1 MNGSMGNMASGA
13 PETPVSDNI
22 LSLKTVQ
29 RMLPLVQLIVDDVV
43 NNQRTVDRLL
53 PEQERLDRQKRDL
66 AWPERQRRY
75 DLLEQFNTASNKL
88 QSAKDELHELGVA
101 VLDSQLGRVG
111 FPTMVNNRRAYFS
124 WQPGEEGLHS
134 WHFAEESVFRP
145 IPAAWL
151 KELSISGKN

>member
-1 MNGSMGNMASGA
+1 MNGSMGNMASGV
-13 PETPVSDNI
+13 PETSASENI

-29 RMLPLVQLIVDDVV
+29 RMLPLVQRIVDDVIA
-43 NNQRTVDRLL
+43 NQKVVDRLQ

-75 DLLEQFNTASNKL
+75 DLLEQLTTATQKL
-88 QSAKDELHELGVA
+88 QSAVDELQELSVA
-101 VLDSQLGRVG
+101 MLDPHQGRVG
-111 FPTMVNNRRAYFS
+111 FPTLVNNRRAFFS
-124 WQPGEEGLHS
+124 WQAGEEGLNS

-151 KELSISGKN
+151 KELSAV

>member
-13 PETPVSDNI
+13 PETPVSENI

-29 RMLPLVQLIVDDVV
+29 RMLPLVQRILDDVV
-43 NNQRTVDRLL
+43 NNQQTLEKLL

-75 DLLEQFNTASNKL
+75 DLLEQLTTATNKL
-88 QSAKDELHELGVA
+88 QSAKDELQDLGVA
-101 VLDSQLGRVG
+101 LLDPHQGRVG
-111 FPTMVNNRRAYFS
+111 FPTLVNNRRAFFS
-124 WQPGEEGLHS
+124 WQMGEDGLHS

-151 KELSISGKN
+151 KELSISGKM